1 MSAGINMNRVCR
13 HVKTRK
19 GVVIEIAVGFECI
32 PLELTDSVAGLSFI
46 DGCKF
51 KGTMDVSVGM
61 SQIDIF
67 AKGKEFVSN
76 RVGFGRI

>member
-1 MSAGINMNRVCR
+1 MSAGIDMNRISR

-19 GVVIEIAVGFECI
+19 GVVIEIAVGFEYI
-32 PLELTDSVAGLSFI
+32 PLELTDSVASLSFI
-46 DGCKF
+46 DGYKVER
-51 KGTMDVSVGM
+51 TMDVGVRM

-76 RVGFGRI
+76 SVGFG